1 MSIKMTAEER
11 YQYLLDKGEIDSGVQ
26 SYVTD
31 LNNQLLEYSNIYD
44 ALQSDIEFYKKQKE
58 ELVGSLGMSLDDK
71 RRKLY
76 LYELKET
83 LHKYK
88 QELL

>member
-1 MSIKMTAEER
+1 MSRKITAEER
-11 YQYLLDKGEIDSGVQ
+11 YQYLLDNDKIDSGVQ
-26 SYVTD
+26 LYVTD

-44 ALQSDIEFYKKQKE
+44 TLQADIEFYKKQKE
-58 ELVGSLGMSLDDK
+58 ELVGSLGLSLDDK

-76 LYELKET
+76 LSELKET

-88 QELL
+88 